1 MSLRREMLQTARLAP
16 KVLGDASELVVDFLN
31 SLVAPGGG
39 YVDRSGAPDL
49 YYSVFAYDALVA
61 LNAPNDLERE
71 TAYLTSF
78 SDGDDLDFV
87 HAACLARGW
96 AAITNSSDQ
105 IPCRNA
111 LLERVTACRTPDGGY
126 NTHPGA
132 ETGTVY
138 AAFLALGMYQDL
150 GATIPAADAVLANL
164 EALRTWDGGYA
175 NQHGMPLGLLPS
187 TAAAVALRRELGDT
201 PESDIGAWI
210 LERAHPDGGFFAT
223 PFAPIPDLLSTATA
237 LHALAYLDTDI
248 SPIREGCLDFI
259 DSLWVNRGAFC
270 GSWTDDALD
279 CEYTYYAL
287 LALGH
292 LSD

>member
-1 MSLRREMLQTARLAP
+1 MLQTARLAP
-16 KVLGDASELVVDFLN
+16 KVLGDAAELVTDFLKG
-31 SLVAPGGG
+31 LAAPSGG
-39 YVDRSGAPDL
+39 YVDRSGNPDL

-61 LNAPNDLERE
+61 LNAPINRDHEI
-71 TAYLTSF
+71 AYLTSF
-78 SDGDDLDFV
+78 ADGKDLDFV

-96 AAITNSSDQ
+96 AAIVDSATE
-105 IPCRNA
+105 IPCRDA
-111 LLERVTACRTPDGGY
+111 LLARVATCRTPDGGF
-126 NTHPGA
+126 NTHPSMD
-132 ETGTVY
+132 TGTVY

-150 GATIPAADAVLANL
+150 GAPMPDEQALLANL
-164 EALRTWDGGYA
+164 ESLRTWDGGYA
-175 NQHGMPLGLLPS
+175 NQTGMPLGLLPS
-187 TAAAVALRRELGDT
+187 TAAAVALRRELGDK
-201 PESDIGAWI
+201 PEVEIGAWI
-210 LERAHPDGGFFAT
+210 LERTHPDGGFFAT

-292 LSD
+292 LSE

>member
-1 MSLRREMLQTARLAP
+1 MLQTARLAP
-16 KVLGDASELVVDFLN
+16 KVLGDAS
-31 SLVAPGGG
+31 SLVTDFIASLAAHGGG
-39 YVDRSGAPDL
+39 YVDRSGHPDL

-61 LNAPNDLERE
+61 LNQPIYIDRE
-71 TAYLTSF
+71 VAYLKTFAS
-78 SDGDDLDFV
+78 GDELDFV

-96 AAITNSSDQ
+96 AAIGIDAGE
-105 IPCRNA
+105 IPCRGA
-111 LLERVTACRTPDGGY
+111 LLERVAGCRSRDGGF
-126 NTHPGA
+126 NVHPDSD
-132 ETGTVY
+132 TGTVY
-138 AAFLALGMYQDL
+138 AAFLALGIYQDL
-150 GATIPAADAVLANL
+150 CEPLPNAAALLANL

-175 NQHGMPLGLLPS
+175 NQQGMPLGLLPS
-187 TAAAVALRRELGDT
+187 TAAAVAIRRELGDA
-201 PESDIGAWI
+201 PEPEVAAWI

-237 LHALAYLDTDI
+237 LHALAYLDFDMA
-248 SPIREGCLDFI
+248 PIREGCLDFI

-292 LSD
+292 LSE